1 MKLRNYMKAQTAL
14 EYLMTYGWA
23 ILIVVIVVGAL
34 YALGLTQPCR
44 WVGTQVREFA
54 DFKVDNPVY
63 SATADS
69 LSFDLSRLKPDSV
82 TLTSIT
88 VGGDATGSTSLNA
101 PLNTTA
107 TRRTVGSLGG
117 TKAVNDCYSVD
128 VTVGY
133 NVTTAGGATPFTAAG
148 RISGVAV

>member
-1 MKLRNYMKAQTAL
+1 MKLRNMKAQTAL

-34 YALGLTQPCR
+34 YALGLTQPCK

-54 DFKVDNPVY
+54 DFQVANP
-63 SATADS
+63 AFNAAAGT

-88 VGGDATGSTSLNA
+88 VASDATGSANFNA

-107 TRRTVGSLGG
+107 SRLTVSPLV
-117 TKAVNDCYSVD
+117 TSKKSNDCYLASV
-128 VTVGY
+128 TIGY
-133 NVTTAGGATPFTAAG
+133 NVTTAAGATPFTTSG
-148 RISGVAV
+148 TISGIAA